1 MRIIDAEPQL
11 VRDILDE
18 LQVIESHEKDRYT
31 VYVGRHQLLGRMV
44 VISSPE
50 DDGGGAIVEME

>member
-18 LQVIESHEKDRYT
+18 MQVTELHDKERCK
-31 VYVGRHQLLGRMV
+31 VYVGRHPLLGRMV
-44 VISSPE
+44 VISFPE
-50 DDGGGAIVEME
+50 DDGGGVIVEME

>member
-18 LQVIESHEKDRYT
+18 LQVMDTHVKDRYS
-31 VYVGRHQLLGRMV
+31 VHVGRHPLLGRMA
-44 VISSPE
+44 VISFPE
-50 DDGGGAIVEME
+50 ENGGGVIIEME

>member
-18 LQVIESHEKDRYT
+18 LEIVESHEKDKYT
-31 VYVGRHQLLGRMV
+31 VHVGRHQLLGRMV
-44 VISSPE
+44 VLSFTE
-50 DDGGGAIVEME
+50 EDGGGVVVEME